1 MFARRLGAQHRPPD
15 LFVRD
20 MPIQTFSLHELD
32 RKRVC
37 ELLDREPE
45 HAKSEMA
52 ERARGLELQIAKL
65 EAAISALA
73 LPLVTER
80 RRTIDLPNPLKNVN

>member
-65 EAAISALA
+65 EAAISGLALA
-73 LPLVTER
+73 MVSAAVQSICPIR
-80 RRTIDLPNPLKNVN
+80 